1 MGEVRGGGLQQEK
14 VTAPGSG
21 VGATS
26 RRDNRTIL
34 VARILAL
41 ILFCAAIIC
50 FALIE
55 VYWSPSDG
63 VYPPGWVAWLFLAFS
78 YGGVAIL
85 IAGFGDLETP
95 SARSIRRFRSAWL
108 PMVEAALGP
117 AEIDCRAPL
126 AIKATFRGD
135 QVTIRHDGFVL
146 RVELEVQSG
155 GGLPWEISFDRSLR
169 RRGWMIRVDDP
180 LLEERLRH
188 AGVLELVDAGPPI
201 RHGSYCRVSYRP
213 AAQGSNARDGG
224 TGFLTFAVSGRDK
237 HYGRITSEKT
247 RADVE
252 LLYTLGKINRRVN
265 SLDANESLS

>member
-14 VTAPGSG
+14 DTAPGSG
-21 VGATS
+21 VGARS
-26 RRDNRTIL
+26 RRDYRITTS
-34 VARILAL
+34 VGRILAL

-63 VYPPGWVAWLFLAFS
+63 VYPPGWVPWLFLAFG

-85 IAGFGDLETP
+85 IAGFGDLDTP

-126 AIKATFRGD
+126 AIKASFRGD
-135 QVTIRHDGFVL
+135 QVTLRHDGFEVQ
-146 RVELEVQSG
+146 VELEVSG
-155 GGLPWEISFDRSLR
+155 GGLPWEIRFESSLR
-169 RRGWMIRVDDP
+169 RRGWVIRVDDP

-188 AGVLELVDAGPPI
+188 AGVLELVAAGPPI
-201 RHGSYCRVSYRP
+201 RHGSFFCRVSYRP
-213 AAQGSNARDGG
+213 AAQGTNARDEG
-224 TGFLTFAVSGRDK
+224 TGFLTAVTGWDSR
-237 HYGRITSEKT
+237 YGRITSEKL
-247 RADVE
+247 REEVE
-252 LLYTLGKINRRVN
+252 LLSALAKINRRVN
-265 SLDANESLS
+265 SVDADDSPC